1 MSAQTDT
8 RQTGGKQELDMEGD
22 VEAQQRPKDK
32 TPLIQ
37 WIAQPALC
45 LLAVIGCLIYV
56 RTADL
61 NDSERVQLTAKPL
74 LRLFREHMTI
84 ALSATLIVVL
94 IAVPLGIALTRGPL
108 RRFAVPIMTIAGFG
122 QAAPAIGLI
131 GISAALF
138 GLGLQASIIA
148 LVVYGV
154 LPIVANTVAGLQG
167 VDPRL
172 VEASRGMGMSSAA
185 TLLRVELPLAL
196 PVIVAGIRIALVLIV
211 GTTSL
216 VVFIGGGGLGSPIN
230 TGITLAQTSVLVV
243 GAILVA
249 ALALFVDWLARLVE
263 LVAAPKGLR

>member
-1 MSAQTDT
+1 MTTKAA
-8 RQTGGKQELDMEGD
+8 EIDMEGD
-22 VEAQQRPKDK
+22 VEAQNRPKDK
-32 TPLIQ
+32 TPMVQ
-37 WIAQPALC
+37 WVAQPLLC
-45 LLAVIGCLIYV
+45 VVAVLGCLIYV
-56 RTADL
+56 RSADL
-61 NDSERVQLTAKPL
+61 NESEAIQLAAAPL
-74 LRLFREHMTI
+74 LTLLREHMTV
-84 ALSATLIVVL
+84 ALSATVIVVL
-94 IAVPLGIALTRGPL
+94 LAVPLGVALTRGPL

-138 GLGLQASIIA
+138 GLGVRASIIA

-172 VEASRGMGMSSAA
+172 VEASRGMGMSSMA
-185 TLLRVELPLAL
+185 TLLRIELPLAL

-230 TGITLAQTSVLVV
+230 TGITLAQPTVLIV